1 MAEGF
6 ANRYGSDVLSAESAG
21 LAPAG
26 VVVKDTIH
34 SMAQKNIDI
43 SSQYSKGFRLDDANN
58 FDLIVNMS
66 GYDLPQGISVPVR
79 RWEVVDPIG
88 QSDAIYS
95 QVRDHIE
102 TLVMNI
108 VLEFRRASKKV

>member
-26 VVVKDTIH
+26 VVVKDTIL

-43 SSQYSKGFRLDDANN
+43 SSHYSKGFRLDDADDY
-58 FDLIVNMS
+58 DLIVNMS
-66 GYDLPQGISVPVR
+66 GYDLPEKVGVPVR
-79 RWEVVDPIG
+79 EWKVADPIG
-88 QSDAIYS
+88 QSDAVYG
-95 QVRDHIE
+95 QVRDQIE
-102 TLVMNI
+102 TLVMNLI
-108 VLEFRRASKKV
+108 LELRRAFRKP

>member
-26 VVVKDTIH
+26 VVVIDTIR

-43 SSQYSKGFRLDDANN
+43 SSQYSKGFRLDDAND

-66 GYDLPQGISVPVR
+66 GYDMPQGIDVPVR
-79 RWEVVDPIG
+79 NWEVEDPIG
-88 QSDAIYS
+88 QSDEIYS

-102 TLVMNI
+102 TLVMNL
-108 VLEFRRASKKV
+108 VLEFRRASKKA

>member
-26 VVVKDTIH
+26 VVVKDTIV

-43 SSQYSKGFRLDDANN
+43 SRQYSKAFRVDQAND

-66 GYDLPQGISVPVR
+66 GYDLPKSVGVPVR
-79 RWEVVDPIG
+79 DWQIEDPIG
-88 QSDAIYS
+88 QSEAIYG

-102 TLVMNI
+102 TLVMNL
-108 VLEFRRASKKV
+108 VLEFRRASKRA